1 MLSEGCATAIKQ
13 YRRTWQEP
21 EAKNICEGVTLSLNP
36 PLRFHP
42 RPDNFYTLTSKQLN
56 KMSKSR
62 NNIPRAAIHVGSPA
76 KSFSAAE
83 GYEPERRGWDEN
95 TYRLKNQ
102 DTNNHYDFSRKHLN
116 FEINSQGEIVPLG
129 SNPVPLHERWQKRL
143 EELGFKPYMDKN
155 NPLGISDNSP
165 NCTVGIIVSGDHRV
179 LTRLAFGDQ
188 DVDFTLQKSNAH
200 VVLKQGIKDWA
211 LDTYHWA
218 CDRWGAENIIGFDVH
233 LDETTPHIQIQTI
246 PVAKIKARGRAPAK
260 YVHKDDKS
268 KVLSHKE
275 WKKLP
280 EGIRSNFIRT
290 EVERR
295 EKECVS
301 YARVWGEDKYAVG
314 KTYYQMHTD
323 YYNEVGHKYG
333 LERGD
338 DIAMLPGEERR
349 ERVHKSKAVLEAER
363 QAKDAI
369 VRTQMENE
377 RLEDQKEKM
386 ASEVQD
392 MKKQKESL
400 EKQNDKLEGEIQNK
414 KQHKE
419 NLEGSISQLEEY
431 AAALDIKEEDL
442 IVPTLK
448 TNPLVK
454 KAVDAIL
461 EELGKP
467 IPTFGQKKW
476 REERRKAIKTILT
489 ELQTALMEAKEA
501 HNKDI
506 LKLGKSLFN
515 KAMKEA
521 RTIIEQNKQLQQ
533 ENARLTEENVIFRKL
548 IASMDENAITRLRDK
563 KDAEIKE
570 LQEQLGK
577 AESEAVRSGNKAYRE
592 HQRAENAE
600 SKILEMLGIPE
611 IKEIWESVQQN
622 KEAFRKQ
629 IDKWIKDG
637 VAAIRDYADGKGN
650 DFRPEAGNAVAWGII
665 AEAFRYG
672 LDPTDEKQR
681 KMAAAYL
688 LEKVSWTG
696 ISSDFK
702 ISLTSSRTQQLCDAM
717 TVSKDLMQNLLLM
730 AGGRGGIS
738 IGGSG
743 SNSELTNWDGT
754 KKKTGWGVG

>member
-1 MLSEGCATAIKQ
+1 
-13 YRRTWQEP
+13 
-21 EAKNICEGVTLSLNP
+21 
-36 PLRFHP
+36 
-42 RPDNFYTLTSKQLN
+42 
-56 KMSKSR
+56 MSKSR
-62 NNIPRAAIHVGSPA
+62 NNIPRAAIHVGAPA

-116 FEINSQGEIVPLG
+116 FEINGKGEIVPLG
-129 SNPVPLHERWQKRL
+129 SNPVPLHERLQKRL
-143 EELGFKPYMDKN
+143 DELDFKPYMDKN
-155 NPLGISDNSP
+155 NPLIISDNSP

-211 LDTYHWA
+211 LDTYCWA

-233 LDETTPHIQIQTI
+233 LDETTPHIHIQTI
-246 PVAKIKARGRAPAK
+246 PVAKTKARGRVSVK

-280 EGIRSNFIRT
+280 EEIRSDFVRT

-323 YYNEVGHKYG
+323 YYNEVGRKYG

-338 DIAMLPGEERR
+338 DIAMLPSEERR
-349 ERVHKSKAVLEAER
+349 ERVHKNKAVLEAER

-369 VRTQMENE
+369 VRVQMENE
-377 RLEDQKEKM
+377 RLEGQKEKM

-392 MKKQKESL
+392 MRKQKDRL
-400 EKQNDKLEGEIQNK
+400 EEQNDKLEGEIENK
-414 KQHKE
+414 EQHKE
-419 NLEGSISQLEEY
+419 RLEVNISQLEDY

-442 IVPTLK
+442 IVPTLN

-454 KAVDAIL
+454 EAWDDIK
-461 EELGKP
+461 EELSKP
-467 IPTFGQKKW
+467 IPAFGQKEW
-476 REERRKAIKTILT
+476 REERRGAIKTILT
-489 ELQTALMEAKEA
+489 DLQTTLMEAKEA

-506 LKLGKSLFN
+506 LKLGKSLYH
-515 KAMKEA
+515 KAMKDA
-521 RTIIEQNKQLQQ
+521 GAIIEQNKQLQK
-533 ENARLTEENVIFRKL
+533 ENARLTEENDALKKR
-548 IASMDENAITRLRDK
+548 IASIDENAITRLRDK

-570 LQEQLGK
+570 LQERIGK
-577 AESEAVRSGNKAYRE
+577 AESEAIRSGNKAYSE

-600 SKILEMLGIPE
+600 SQVREMLGIPE
-611 IKEIWESVQQN
+611 IKEIWESIQQN
-622 KEAFRKQ
+622 KEAFSKQ

-637 VAAIRDYADGKGN
+637 VAAIRNYADGKDN
-650 DFRPEAGNAVAWGII
+650 DFQPEAGNAVAWGII

-702 ISLTSSRTQQLCDAM
+702 ISLTSSRTQQLCDTM
-717 TVSKDLMQNLLLM
+717 TVSKDLMANLLLA
-730 AGGRGGIS
+730 AGGRGCIS
-738 IGGSG
+738 TGGGG

-754 KKKTGWGVG
+754 KKNTGWGM

>member
-1 MLSEGCATAIKQ
+1 
-13 YRRTWQEP
+13 
-21 EAKNICEGVTLSLNP
+21 
-36 PLRFHP
+36 
-42 RPDNFYTLTSKQLN
+42 
-56 KMSKSR
+56 MSKSR
-62 NNIPRAAIHVGSPA
+62 NNIPRAAIHVGAPA

-95 TYRLKNQ
+95 TYQLKNQ

-116 FEINSQGEIVPLG
+116 FEINSQGEIVPLC
-129 SNPVPLHERWQKRL
+129 SNPVPLHERLQKRL
-143 EELGFKPYMDKN
+143 DALGFKPYMDKN

-165 NCTVGIIVSGDHRV
+165 NCTVGIIVSGDHDV

-246 PVAKIKARGRAPAK
+246 PVAKTKARGRASAK
-260 YVHKDDKS
+260 YMHKDDKS

-280 EGIRSNFIRT
+280 EEIRSNFVRT

-323 YYNEVGHKYG
+323 YYNEVGRKYG

-349 ERVHKSKAVLEAER
+349 ERVHKNKAVLEAER
-363 QAKDAI
+363 QAKEAI
-369 VRTQMENE
+369 ARNQMENE
-377 RLEDQKEKM
+377 RLEGQKEKM
-386 ASEVQD
+386 VGEVQD
-392 MKKQKESL
+392 MKKRKECL
-400 EKQNDKLEGEIQNK
+400 EEQNDKLEGEIQNK
-414 KQHKE
+414 VQHKE
-419 NLEGSISQLEEY
+419 KLEGNISQLEDY

-448 TNPLVK
+448 TDPLVK
-454 KAVDAIL
+454 NAWDAIK

-467 IPTFGQKKW
+467 IPAFGQKEW
-476 REERRKAIKTILT
+476 REERRKAIKVILT
-489 ELQTALMEAKEA
+489 EMQTALMQAKKAQNE
-501 HNKDI
+501 DI
-506 LKLGKSLFN
+506 LKLGKSLYK
-515 KAMKEA
+515 KAMQNVRA
-521 RTIIEQNKQLQQ
+521 IIEQNKQLQK
-533 ENARLTEENVIFRKL
+533 ENGRLTEENDILRRR

-570 LQEQLGK
+570 LQERLGK
-577 AESEAVRSGNKAYRE
+577 AESEAVRSGNKAYSE

-600 SKILEMLGIPE
+600 KKLREMLDIPE
-611 IKEIWESVQQN
+611 IKEIWESIQRN
-622 KEAFRKQ
+622 KEDFSKQ
-629 IDKWIKDG
+629 IDKWIEDG
-637 VAAIRDYADGKGN
+637 VAAIRDYADGKDN
-650 DFRPEAGNAVAWGII
+650 DFQPEASNAVAWGII
-665 AEAFRYG
+665 AEALEYG

-681 KMAAAYL
+681 KIAAAYL

-702 ISLTSSRTQQLCDAM
+702 IELTAARTRQLCDAM
-717 TVSKDLMQNLLLM
+717 TVSKGLMANLFLA

-738 IGGSG
+738 TGGGGSNG
-743 SNSELTNWDGT
+743 ELTNWDGT
-754 KKKTGWGVG
+754 KKKTGWGM

>member
-1 MLSEGCATAIKQ
+1 
-13 YRRTWQEP
+13 
-21 EAKNICEGVTLSLNP
+21 
-36 PLRFHP
+36 
-42 RPDNFYTLTSKQLN
+42 
-56 KMSKSR
+56 MSKSR
-62 NNIPRAAIHVGSPA
+62 YNVPRAAIHVGAPA

-116 FEINSQGEIVPLG
+116 FEINNKGEIVPLC
-129 SNPVPLHERWQKRL
+129 SDPVPLHERLQKRL
-143 EELGFKPYMDKN
+143 DELGFKPYMDKN

-233 LDETTPHIQIQTI
+233 LDETTPHIHIQTI
-246 PVAKIKARGRAPAK
+246 PVAKTKARGRASAK

-280 EGIRSNFIRT
+280 EEIRSDFVRT

-301 YARVWGEDKYAVG
+301 YAHVWGEDKYAVG
-314 KTYYQMHTD
+314 RTYYQMHTD

-338 DIAMLPGEERR
+338 DIAMLPGEEQR

-369 VRTQMENE
+369 ARNQMENE
-377 RLEDQKEKM
+377 RLEGQREKM
-386 ASEVQD
+386 VGEVQD
-392 MKKQKESL
+392 MRKQKECL
-400 EKQNDKLEGEIQNK
+400 EEQKDKLEGEIQNK
-414 KQHKE
+414 EQHKE
-419 NLEGSISQLEEY
+419 NLEGSISRLEEY
-431 AAALDIKEEDL
+431 AAALDIQEEDL

-454 KAVDAIL
+454 KAVDAML

-467 IPTFGQKKW
+467 IPTFGQKEW

-506 LKLGKSLFN
+506 LKLGKSLYH

-521 RTIIEQNKQLQQ
+521 GAIIEQNKRLQQ
-533 ENARLTEENVIFRKL
+533 ENARLTEENDVLRKR
-548 IASMDENAITRLRDK
+548 IASIDENAITRLRDK

-570 LQEQLGK
+570 LQERVGK
-577 AESEAVRSGNKAYRE
+577 AESEAVRSGNKAYSE

-600 SKILEMLGIPE
+600 NQVRELLDIPE
-611 IKEIWESVQQN
+611 IKEIWEGIQQN
-622 KEAFRKQ
+622 KEAFSKQ

-637 VAAIRDYADGKGN
+637 VAAIKNYADGTDN
-650 DFRPEAGNAVAWGII
+650 DFQPEAGNAVAWGII

-681 KMAAAYL
+681 MMATGYL
-688 LEKVSWTG
+688 LERVSWAD
-696 ISSDFK
+696 ISSEFIID
-702 ISLTSSRTQQLCDAM
+702 LTASRTQQLCDAM
-717 TVSKDLMQNLLLM
+717 TIPKDLMANLILA
-730 AGGRGGIS
+730 AGGRGCIGVGG
-738 IGGSG
+738 GGST
-743 SNSELTNWDGT
+743 SELTNWDGT
-754 KKKTGWGVG
+754 KKNTGWGI

>member
-1 MLSEGCATAIKQ
+1 
-13 YRRTWQEP
+13 
-21 EAKNICEGVTLSLNP
+21 
-36 PLRFHP
+36 
-42 RPDNFYTLTSKQLN
+42 
-56 KMSKSR
+56 MSKSR
-62 NNIPRAAIHVGSPA
+62 NNIPRAAIHVGAPA

-129 SNPVPLHERWQKRL
+129 SNPVPLHERLQKRL
-143 EELGFKPYMDKN
+143 DALGFKPYMDKN

-165 NCTVGIIVSGDHRV
+165 NCTVGIIVSGDHDV

-200 VVLKQGIKDWA
+200 VILKQGIKDWA

-246 PVAKIKARGRAPAK
+246 PVAKTKARGRASAK
-260 YVHKDDKS
+260 YVHKDETS

-280 EGIRSNFIRT
+280 DEIRSNFVRT

-301 YARVWGEDKYAVG
+301 YARVWGEDKYAVRD
-314 KTYYQMHTD
+314 TYYQMHTD

-349 ERVHKSKAVLEAER
+349 ARVHKSKAVLEAER
-363 QAKDAI
+363 QAQDAI
-369 VRTQMENE
+369 VKNQMENE
-377 RLEDQKEKM
+377 RLESQKEKM
-386 ASEVQD
+386 AGEVQD
-392 MKKQKESL
+392 MKRQKEHL
-400 EKQNDKLEGEIQNK
+400 EEQKDKLEGEIQNK
-414 KQHKE
+414 EQHKE
-419 NLEGSISQLEEY
+419 RLEGNISQLEDY
-431 AAALDIKEEDL
+431 AAVLDIKEEDL
-442 IVPTLK
+442 IVPPLN

-454 KAVDAIL
+454 KAWDDIKA
-461 EELGKP
+461 ELAKP
-467 IPTFGQKKW
+467 IPTFGHKEWK
-476 REERRKAIKTILT
+476 EERRQAIKTILT
-489 ELQTALMEAKEA
+489 ELQTALIEAKEA

-506 LKLGKSLFN
+506 LKLGKSLYR
-515 KAMKEA
+515 KAMQKA
-521 RTIIEQNKQLQQ
+521 SAIIEQNKQLLK
-533 ENARLTEENVIFRKL
+533 ENGRLTEENDVLRKR
-548 IASMDENAITRLRDK
+548 IASIDENAITRLRDK

-570 LQEQLGK
+570 LQERLGK
-577 AESEAVRSGNKAYRE
+577 AESEAVRSSNKAYSE

-600 SKILEMLGIPE
+600 NQFRELLDIPE
-611 IKEIWESVQQN
+611 IKEIWEGIQQN
-622 KEAFRKQ
+622 KEAFSKQ

-637 VAAIRDYADGKGN
+637 VAAIRNYADGKDN
-650 DFRPEAGNAVAWGII
+650 DFQAEQGNAVAWGII
-665 AEAFRYG
+665 AKAFEYG
-672 LDPTDEKQR
+672 LDPADEKQR
-681 KMAAAYL
+681 RMAAAYL

-696 ISSDFK
+696 ITSDFK

-717 TVSKDLMQNLLLM
+717 TVPKDLMANLLL
-730 AGGRGGIS
+730 ASGGKSGIS
-738 IGGSG
+738 TGGGS

-754 KKKTGWGVG
+754 KKRNGWGVS

>member
-1 MLSEGCATAIKQ
+1 
-13 YRRTWQEP
+13 
-21 EAKNICEGVTLSLNP
+21 
-36 PLRFHP
+36 
-42 RPDNFYTLTSKQLN
+42 
-56 KMSKSR
+56 MSKSR
-62 NNIPRAAIHVGSPA
+62 NNISRAAIHVGAPA

-83 GYEPERRGWDEN
+83 GYEPERRGWDEK

-116 FEINSQGEIVPLG
+116 FEINGKGEIVPLG
-129 SNPVPLHERWQKRL
+129 SNPVPLHERLQKRL
-143 EELGFKPYMDKN
+143 KELGFKPYMDKN

-179 LTRLAFGDQ
+179 LSRLAFGDQ
-188 DVDFTLQKSNAH
+188 KVDFTLQKSNAH

-218 CDRWGAENIIGFDVH
+218 RERWGAENIIGFDVH

-246 PVAKIKARGRAPAK
+246 PVAKTKARGRTSAK
-260 YVHKDDKS
+260 YVRKDDKS
-268 KVLSHKE
+268 KVLSYKE

-280 EGIRSNFIRT
+280 EEIRSNFVRT

-295 EKECVS
+295 EKESVS
-301 YARVWGEDKYAVG
+301 YASVWGEDKYAVG
-314 KTYYQMHTD
+314 RTYYQMHTD
-323 YYNEVGHKYG
+323 YYNEVGHNYG

-338 DIAMLPGEERR
+338 DIAMLPSEERR
-349 ERVHKSKAVLEAER
+349 ERVHKNKAVLEAER

-377 RLEDQKEKM
+377 RLEGQKEKM

-392 MKKQKESL
+392 MKKQKECL
-400 EKQNDKLEGEIQNK
+400 EEHNDKLEGEIQNK
-414 KQHKE
+414 EQHKE
-419 NLEGSISQLEEY
+419 KLEGSISQLEEY

-454 KAVDAIL
+454 KAVYEIL

-467 IPTFGQKKW
+467 IPTFGQKEW

-521 RTIIEQNKQLQQ
+521 RTIIEQNKQRQQ
-533 ENARLTEENVIFRKL
+533 ENARLTEENVILRKR
-548 IASMDENAITRLRDK
+548 IASMDENAITRLRNK

-570 LQEQLGK
+570 LQERLGK
-577 AESEAVRSGNKAYRE
+577 AESEADRSDNVVSRE
-592 HQRAENAE
+592 RQRADKAE
-600 SKILEMLGIPE
+600 GQIKEMLGIPE
-611 IKEIWESVQQN
+611 IKEIWEGIQQKKRN
-622 KEAFRKQ
+622 FNRQ
-629 IDKWIKDG
+629 LNQWIDNALKAIAHF
-637 VAAIRDYADGKGN
+637 AAYEKNVHFSEQQSSAISM
-650 DFRPEAGNAVAWGII
+650 GII
-665 AEAFRYG
+665 AKAFKSG
-672 LDPTDEKQR
+672 LDVTDDTARLQATQSLLDEVDWSETSDYKQGLTR
-681 KMAAAYL
+681 H
-688 LEKVSWTG
+688 WTEMFSQDMP
-696 ISSDFK
+696 ISQT
-702 ISLTSSRTQQLCDAM
+702 IIETLTLA
-717 TVSKDLMQNLLLM
+717 

-738 IGGSG
+738 IGGGG
-743 SNSELTNWDGT
+743 SSSELTNWDGT
-754 KKKTGWGVG
+754 KKKTGWGM

>member
-1 MLSEGCATAIKQ
+1 
-13 YRRTWQEP
+13 
-21 EAKNICEGVTLSLNP
+21 
-36 PLRFHP
+36 
-42 RPDNFYTLTSKQLN
+42 
-56 KMSKSR
+56 MSKSR
-62 NNIPRAAIHVGSPA
+62 NNIPRAAIHVGAPA

-95 TYRLKNQ
+95 TYQLKNQ

-116 FEINSQGEIVPLG
+116 FEINSQGEIVPLC
-129 SNPVPLHERWQKRL
+129 SNPVPLHERLQKRL
-143 EELGFKPYMDKN
+143 DALGFKPYMDKN

-165 NCTVGIIVSGDHRV
+165 NCTVGIIVSGDHDV

-188 DVDFTLQKSNAH
+188 DVDFTLQKSNAD

-246 PVAKIKARGRAPAK
+246 PVAKTKARGRASSK

-268 KVLSHKE
+268 KVISYKE

-280 EGIRSNFIRT
+280 EGIRSNFVRT
-290 EVERR
+290 EAERR

-301 YARVWGEDKYAVG
+301 YASVWGKDKYAVG
-314 KTYYQMHTD
+314 ETYKQMHTD

-338 DIAMLPGEERR
+338 DIAMLPGEEQR

-369 VRTQMENE
+369 ARNQMENE
-377 RLEDQKEKM
+377 RLEGQKEKI
-386 ASEVQD
+386 AGEVQD
-392 MKKQKESL
+392 MKKQKE
-400 EKQNDKLEGEIQNK
+400 KLEGN
-414 KQHKE
+414 
-419 NLEGSISQLEEY
+419 ISQLKDY

-454 KAVDAIL
+454 NAWDAIK

-467 IPTFGQKKW
+467 IPAFGQKEW
-476 REERRKAIKTILT
+476 REERRKAIKVILT
-489 ELQTALMEAKEA
+489 EMQTALMQAKEA
-501 HNKDI
+501 QKGDI
-506 LKLGKSLFN
+506 LKLGKALYN
-515 KAMKEA
+515 KAMQNVRA
-521 RTIIEQNKQLQQ
+521 IIEQNKQLQK
-533 ENARLTEENVIFRKL
+533 ENGRLTEENDILRKR
-548 IASMDENAITRLRDK
+548 IASMNENAITRLREK

-570 LQEQLGK
+570 LQERLGK
-577 AESEAVRSGNKAYRE
+577 AESEAVRSGNKAYSE

-600 SKILEMLGIPE
+600 KKLREMLDIPE
-611 IKEIWESVQQN
+611 IKEIWESIQRN
-622 KEAFRKQ
+622 KEDFSKQ
-629 IDKWIKDG
+629 IDKWIEDG
-637 VAAIRDYADGKGN
+637 VAAIRDYADGKDN
-650 DFRPEAGNAVAWGII
+650 DFQPEAGNAVAWGII
-665 AEAFRYG
+665 AEALEYG

-681 KMAAAYL
+681 KIAAAYL

-702 ISLTSSRTQQLCDAM
+702 IELTAARTRQLCDAM
-717 TVSKDLMQNLLLM
+717 TVSKGLMANLFLA

-738 IGGSG
+738 TGGGGSNG
-743 SNSELTNWDGT
+743 ELTNWDGT
-754 KKKTGWGVG
+754 KKKTGWGM

>member
-1 MLSEGCATAIKQ
+1 
-13 YRRTWQEP
+13 
-21 EAKNICEGVTLSLNP
+21 
-36 PLRFHP
+36 
-42 RPDNFYTLTSKQLN
+42 
-56 KMSKSR
+56 MSKSR
-62 NNIPRAAIHVGSPA
+62 YNVPRAAIHVGAPA

-116 FEINSQGEIVPLG
+116 FEINNKGEIVPLC
-129 SNPVPLHERWQKRL
+129 SDPVPLHERLQKRL
-143 EELGFKPYMDKN
+143 DELGFKPYMDKN

-211 LDTYHWA
+211 KDTYHWA

-246 PVAKIKARGRAPAK
+246 PVAKTKARGRASVK

-268 KVLSHKE
+268 KVLSQKE

-280 EGIRSNFIRT
+280 EEIRSNFVRT

-301 YARVWGEDKYAVG
+301 YARVWGKDKYAVG
-314 KTYYQMHTD
+314 DTYYQMHTD

-349 ERVHKSKAVLEAER
+349 ERVHKSKAMLEAER

-369 VRTQMENE
+369 ARNQMENE
-377 RLEDQKEKM
+377 RLEGQKEKM
-386 ASEVQD
+386 VGEVQD
-392 MKKQKESL
+392 MKRQKEHL
-400 EKQNDKLEGEIQNK
+400 EEQNDKLEGEIQNK
-414 KQHKE
+414 EQHKE
-419 NLEGSISQLEEY
+419 KLEGNISQLEDY
-431 AAALDIKEEDL
+431 AAALDIKEEEL
-442 IVPTLK
+442 LVPTFN

-454 KAVDAIL
+454 KAWDDIKAEL
-461 EELGKP
+461 EKP
-467 IPTFGQKKW
+467 IPAFGQKEW

-489 ELQTALMEAKEA
+489 DLQTALMEAKEA

-506 LKLGKSLFN
+506 LKLGKSLYH
-515 KAMKEA
+515 KAMQNA
-521 RTIIEQNKQLQQ
+521 SAIIEQNKQLQK
-533 ENARLTEENVIFRKL
+533 ENGRLTEENDVLRKR
-548 IASMDENAITRLRDK
+548 IASIDENAITRLRDK

-570 LQEQLGK
+570 LQGRLGK
-577 AESEAVRSGNKAYRE
+577 AESEAVRSGNKAYSE
-592 HQRAENAE
+592 HQRAESAE
-600 SKILEMLGIPE
+600 NHVREMLGIRE
-611 IKEIWESVQQN
+611 IKEIWESIQQN
-622 KEAFRKQ
+622 KENFSKQ

-637 VAAIRDYADGKGN
+637 VAAIRNYADGKDN
-650 DFRPEAGNAVAWGII
+650 DFQPKAGNAVAWGII
-665 AEAFRYG
+665 AKAFEYG

-681 KMAAAYL
+681 KIAAAYL

-696 ISSDFK
+696 IASDFK
-702 ISLTSSRTQQLCDAM
+702 ISLTASRTQQLCDAM
-717 TVSKDLMQNLLLM
+717 TVSQDLMANLLLA
-730 AGGRGGIS
+730 AGGRGSIS
-738 IGGSG
+738 TGGGGSNG
-743 SNSELTNWDGT
+743 ELTNWDGT
-754 KKKTGWGVG
+754 KKKTGWGV